1 MASPS
6 KSPDRDRIR
15 IVGAREHNLRGVSV
29 TLPKNKL
36 ICFTGVSGSGKSSL
50 AFDTLYAEGQRRYI
64 ESLSS
69 YARQFLGQLPRPEV
83 DQITGLS
90 PSISIQ
96 QKTSGWNP
104 RSTVGTITQIHDYLR
119 VLMARAGVARCPACD
134 QPITAQ
140 TREQMIGRI
149 FALGEGARI
158 VLLAPKV
165 RAQKGEH
172 RDLFDD
178 LLKQGFVRARVDGA
192 TIELSNPPPLDRYRR
207 HDIEV
212 VVDRLVIATAAR
224 GRLAESLEIA
234 LRVGEGVAIV
244 VRQDAAEQAAPADAS
259 AAGGGGP
266 RSNRRG
272 PAADADL
279 LAEVEAAQRDALSE
293 LDSGPQARSAR
304 GAAASPPA
312 GARGSRRR
320 TPRSAAASGGGDEVR
335 LSAAYACGACG
346 LSYEPPN
353 PQLFS
358 FNSPQGMCGHCDGLG
373 TRFDFDPELL
383 VPDPTREF
391 LYPCVAPL
399 RHKPGRWRRHI
410 YEGVARHLGFDL
422 KTPWKDLPR
431 AARQALLYG
440 TGDAHI
446 TFEWRGRH
454 GVWKHGGVY
463 EGVIA
468 ELQQRHRKASSE
480 FVRSYY
486 EQFMR
491 QSPCARCGGA
501 RLNPQALAVT
511 LSGRAA
517 PGDEVAQLNI
527 DAIGKLPIHRALYL
541 FENLALDP
549 VRQLI
554 AQEPLKEIVA
564 RLRFL
569 LDVGLDYLTLDR
581 SAPTLSG
588 GESQRIRLASQ
599 IGSGLVGVLYVLD
612 EPSIGLHPRDNRR
625 LIASLQK
632 LRDMGNTV
640 VVVEHDRDTME
651 AADEIVD
658 FGPGPGVR
666 GGEIV
671 ARGSVAEVA
680 AAPRS
685 LTGGYLAG
693 RLSIDTP
700 QTRRPIGPRPDLS
713 SDSPP
718 KTARARRKAR

>member
-1 MASPS
+1 M
-6 KSPDRDRIR
+6 KRDPDRDRIR

-69 YARQFLGQLPRPEV
+69 YARQFLGQLPRPDV

-119 VLMARAGVARCPACD
+119 VLMARAGIAHCPSCN

-149 FALGEGARI
+149 FALGEGVRI
-158 VLLAPKV
+158 MLLAPKV

-172 RDLFDD
+172 RDLFEE
-178 LLKQGFVRARVDGA
+178 LLRQGFVRARVDGA
-192 TIELSNPPPLDRYRR
+192 MIELSNPPPLDRYRR

-212 VVDRLVIATAAR
+212 VVDRLVITATAR
-224 GRLAESLEIA
+224 GRLAESLETA

-244 VRQDAAEQAAPADAS
+244 VRQDAVEQTEAS
-259 AAGGGGP
+259 AGVSSGAA
-266 RSNRRG
+266 RLNRRV
-272 PAADADL
+272 PAADGDL
-279 LAEVEAAQRDALSE
+279 LAEVEAAQRAALSE
-293 LDSGPQARSAR
+293 LDSDPQASLAA
-304 GAAASPPA
+304 GAAAPP
-312 GARGSRRR
+312 S
-320 TPRSAAASGGGDEVR
+320 AASGGRRRRAPRAAAARGGDEVR

-358 FNSPQGMCGHCDGLG
+358 FNSPQGMCSHCDGLG
-373 TRFDFDPELL
+373 TRFDFDPDLL
-383 VPDPTREF
+383 VPDPTRDF

-468 ELQQRHRKASSE
+468 ELQQRHRKASSA

-491 QSPCARCGGA
+491 QTPCARCGGA

-511 LSGRAA
+511 LSGCTA
-517 PGDEVAQLNI
+517 PGAEVAQLNI

-541 FENLALDP
+541 FENLKLDP

-671 ARGSVAEVA
+671 AHGSVAEVM

-700 QTRRPIGPRPDLS
+700 QTRRPVGPRPDMS
-713 SDSPP
+713 AASRSKP
-718 KTARARRKAR
+718 ARARRKVR